1 MPIYEYRCEDCGRAF
16 ELLRRYSEA
25 DTDLKC
31 PACESEDVRRRVSC
45 FAASSGS
52 GASGGTGGCGSGGGG
67 RRYG

>member
-1 MPIYEYRCEDCGRAF
+1 MPLYEYRCEDCGRAF

-31 PACESEDVRRRVSC
+31 PACESEDVTRQVSS
-45 FAASSGS
+45 FAA
-52 GASGGTGGCGSGGGG
+52 GGCGSGSGGGG